1 MKTVVYQS
9 YRDHDVAPWLRRCM
23 DSVRNWARH
32 SNLDYH
38 FSGDEIFSLLP
49 DWYRTKAG
57 TEICPQADLARL
69 LLAQRLLAQGYDLA
83 IWVDADVLVFQPQ
96 ALQLALPRGFAFTH
110 EIWTHLDENGKPAL
124 THRVNNS
131 VMLFARDNVHLGF
144 FIDACLQIA
153 NAKSTLGK
161 FDVGTDF
168 LSRLRNIL
176 PFPLIENVGML
187 SPPLLADISQGD
199 GPFLKAYG
207 RALPRPLACAN
218 LCASLEHQEAAGI
231 SLEDVVN
238 ILLESRG
245 DIINQHRL

>member
-9 YRDHDVAPWLRRCM
+9 YRQHDVPAWIASCL
-23 DSVRNWARH
+23 DSVRGWARQ
-32 SNLDYH
+32 SGLDYH
-38 FSGDEIFSLLP
+38 FSGNEIFSLLP
-49 DWYRTKAG
+49 DWYRAKAG
-57 TEICPQADLARL
+57 AEICPQVDLGRL

-83 IWVDADVLVFQPQ
+83 IWVDADVLVFQPE
-96 ALQLALPRGFAFTH
+96 AMQLALPRGFAFTH
-110 EIWTHLDENGKPAL
+110 EIWTHKDEQGRPAL

-153 NAKSTLGK
+153 NAKPALGK

-176 PFPLIENVGML
+176 PFPLVENAGML
-187 SPPLLADISQGD
+187 SPPLLADIGAGD
-199 GPFLKAYG
+199 GAFLQAYG

-218 LCASLEHQEAAGI
+218 LCASLETQEAAGV
-231 SLEDVVN
+231 DYGN
-238 ILLESRG
+238 IVKALLDTRG
-245 DIINQHRL
+245 QLINRHRP